1 MKPDM
6 ITLTL
11 FRVPLVVLLAPSL
24 VAYLWLGYGVE
35 RKDFALVISL
45 FATLFALYGVL
56 INAVQDR
63 QDEKVA
69 FWASI
74 LFRLVLLFSLPNLSD
89 DFYRFIWD
97 GRLLEHGENPFA
109 KQPMAYTQEERLAL
123 GLSDEIFAKLNS
135 PNYFS
140 VYPALCQLGFWLGA
154 TVSPASVFLSVV
166 VMKLY
171 LLLFECGTLYL
182 LPKLCKVCGVKEK
195 CALLYGLNPLVIV
208 EISGNLHFEAVMIF
222 FLILTLYLLG
232 RAEEK
237 GNDATWV
244 SALTLGLSAS
254 AKLLSLLFLPM
265 FFRRLGWA
273 KGAKFATLTMLIA
286 VALLLLL
293 VPVAS
298 GANFLSS
305 LRLYFQ
311 TFEFNASLY
320 ALARWAAARAFGGEA
335 ASMVGAWLGACAM
348 IAILGI
354 AFFYHTKPLR
364 TSMEAM
370 LFSIAT
376 YFFFATTIHPW
387 YLTTLVALSVVS
399 RSRFALVWSGM
410 ATLSYSAYQSVP
422 YQEQAMFAC
431 IEYAVVFGAL
441 IVERRRL
448 VRKER
453 NEEKS

>member
-1 MKPDM
+1 MKPNVV
-6 ITLTL
+6 TP
-11 FRVPLVVLLAPSL
+11 FRVPLVVLLVPSL

-35 RKDFALVISL
+35 RADFAHVVSL
-45 FATLFALYGVL
+45 FATLFTLYCVL
-56 INAVQDR
+56 MNAIQKR
-63 QDEKVA
+63 HDEKVA

-74 LFRLVLLFSLPNLSD
+74 LFRLILLFSLPNLSN

-97 GRLLEHGENPFA
+97 GRLLEHGENPFS
-109 KQPMAYTQEERLAL
+109 KIPSDYSQEELSAL
-123 GLSDEIFAKLNS
+123 GLSDELFSKLNS
-135 PNYFS
+135 PNYYS

-154 TVSPASVFLSVV
+154 TTSPSSVFLSVV

-182 LPKLCKVCGVKEK
+182 LPKLCKISGVKEK
-195 CALLYGLNPLVIV
+195 YAMLYGLNPLVII

-232 RAEEK
+232 SAEK
-237 GNDATWV
+237 RGNNATWV
-244 SALTLGLSAS
+244 GALTLALSAS
-254 AKLLSLLFLPM
+254 AKLLSLIFLPI
-265 FFRRLGWA
+265 FLRHLGWE
-273 KGAKFATLTMLIA
+273 KGVRFATITMLIA

-298 GANFLSS
+298 GANLLSS

-311 TFEFNASLY
+311 TFEFNASIY
-320 ALARWAAARAFGGEA
+320 ALTRWAATRAIGDEA
-335 ASMVGAWLGACAM
+335 ASMVGALLGGVAM
-348 IAILGI
+348 ILILGL
-354 AFFYHTKPLR
+354 AFFCHAKSLR

-370 LFSIAT
+370 LFSLAI

-399 RSRFALVWSGM
+399 RYRFALIWSGM
-410 ATLSYSAYQSVP
+410 ATLSYSTYQSIP
-422 YQEQAMFAC
+422 YQEQAILTF
-431 IEYAVVFGAL
+431 IEYAVVLGVL
-441 IVERRRL
+441 MVERRRL